1 MKEYGNFFPKED
13 VGIPSGNY
21 IAEGVE
27 RAKSKILPLDKHEV
41 VKDYVK
47 TLVHEARYRREMKM
61 NVDKLD
67 DGIYIFY
74 TYFDY
79 NGRVYYWWEIFRHQ
93 NFSVVEEMIRRYD
106 DQVPGDGLDTVWS
119 VNELYE
125 ESEFVKSALEIPIRD
140 TPFVTYVWFAT
151 DEKQSPLMCTE
162 FFKSKIV
169 KF

>member
-1 MKEYGNFFPKED
+1 MKEYGNFFPKKD
-13 VGIPSGNY
+13 VYIPSGNY

-27 RAKSKILPLDKHEV
+27 CAKTRIITFEKHKI
-41 VKDYVK
+41 VKYYVE
-47 TLVHEARYRREMKM
+47 TLVHEARERGEMRM
-61 NVDKLD
+61 NVEKLG
-67 DGIYIFY
+67 DGIYVFY

-79 NGRVYYWWEIFRHQ
+79 NGRVYYWWEIFKH
-93 NFSVVEEMIRRYD
+93 NNYSIVADKIRKLDEKY
-106 DQVPGDGLDTVWS
+106 GGGLDTIWS
-119 VNELYE
+119 LNELYDNAN
-125 ESEFVKSALEIPIRD
+125 FVKSALEIPIRD